1 MLSNTQDILTLK
13 DLQAVLHIGRNQAL
27 RLAQEN
33 IIAAHK
39 VGKGKGSYRFFKE
52 DVEEY
57 LLRS

>member
-1 MLSNTQDILTLK
+1 MLTNTPDILTLK
-13 DLQAVLHIGRNQAL
+13 ELQLTLRIGRNQAL

-33 IIAAHK
+33 IIPAHK

-57 LLRS
+57 LLRA

>member
-1 MLSNTQDILTLK
+1 MLCNVPDVLTLK
-13 DLQAVLHIGRNQAL
+13 ELQAVLHIGRNQAL

-33 IIAAHK
+33 IITAHK
-39 VGKGKGSYRFFKE
+39 IGKGKGSYRFFKE